1 MRHARLRA
9 LAVGALLAGSLWA
22 SAREATGASAC
33 EFDDVERI
41 VAVGDVHGA
50 YDRLL
55 EILRTAGVVDDKGQW
70 AGGRT
75 HLVQLGDVVD
85 RGGDSLKVL
94 TLLRQLSTEAAAAGG
109 KVHTLIG
116 NHEVMRILGDL
127 RFVSPGE
134 FAAFATNGSEA
145 LRARYIASFPEEQRA
160 RIAQDTP
167 LGFVELVLAFGA
179 DKDLGAYLRSLD
191 AIVRINGVV
200 FVHGGISPAVASM
213 PCDAINDTVRREL
226 GRDFAATRKAPLQSL
241 VAREDGPLWY
251 RGLATE
257 PETFAPGV
265 DKILAS
271 QAARAI
277 VVGHTAQPGR
287 IAVRF
292 GGRVFVVDTGMQAAE
307 QQPNGRASA
316 LEIRG
321 STFTAIYTDSRQ
333 VIAGAAE
340 SPR

>member
-9 LAVGALLAGSLWA
+9 LAVGASLAAIL
-22 SAREATGASAC
+22 SAPPRGAAAASAC
-33 EFDDVERI
+33 EFDNVERV

-55 EILRTAGVVDDKGQW
+55 EILRTAGVVDDKGRW
-70 AGGRT
+70 TGGRT
-75 HLVQLGDVVD
+75 HLVQLGDVLD

-94 TLLRQLSTEAAAAGG
+94 TFLRQLATEATAAGG
-109 KVHTLIG
+109 RVHTLIG
-116 NHEVMRILGDL
+116 NHEVMRILGDF

-134 FAAFATNGSEA
+134 YAAFATSGSEA
-145 LRARYIASFPEEQRA
+145 LRARYIASFPEDQRS

-179 DKDLGAYLRSLD
+179 DKDFGAYLRSLD
-191 AIVRINGVV
+191 AVVRINGVV

-213 PCDAINDTVRREL
+213 RCDAINDTVRREL
-226 GRDFAATRKAPLQSL
+226 GPDFATTRKAPLQSL

-251 RGLATE
+251 RGLALE
-257 PETFAPGV
+257 PESFAPDV
-265 DKILAS
+265 DTILAS

-292 GGRVFVVDTGMQAAE
+292 GGRVFVTDTGMQAAE

-321 STFTAIYTDSRQ
+321 STFSAIYTDSQ
-333 VIAGAAE
+333 EVIAGAAE
-340 SPR
+340 NPR